1 MEKNILTEG
10 VITRWL
16 RIVGKTKHKK
26 SCMRAEVFGVKRNPG
41 YKSVKAYLYVILL
54 RVNNEKCPHLNTGR
68 LGQKLGCI
76 MTITCGHFS

>member
-10 VITRWL
+10 IITRWL

-41 YKSVKAYLYVILL
+41 WFKKIVTGEQREMSAFEYRQAGAKVRLY
-54 RVNNEKCPHLNTGR
+54 NDYY
-68 LGQKLGCI
+68 
-76 MTITCGHFS
+76 GHFS

>member
-10 VITRWL
+10 IVTRWL

-41 YKSVKAYLYVILL
+41 WFK
-54 RVNNEKCPHLNTGR
+54 NTVTGE
-68 LGQKLGCI
+68 Q
-76 MTITCGHFS
+76 